1 MVSSS
6 SRNNTT
12 IQPFLIIGVIA
23 ALILFMWAMKDNGS
37 GRRFERTNEEA
48 ALMPPSWW
56 KHSDTQHEQM
66 QLLQKEEGWYSWFGT
81 DQLGRDVL
89 SRCVVGGAI
98 SIGVGIFAACIAVIV
113 GTGWGTIAGYRGG
126 KIDATMMRIVD
137 ILYGLPSIMLVVL
150 IAVSVSALTEG
161 KQTSLAVQE
170 MINVTALLTAIGVVS
185 WLTVSRVIR
194 GQVRSI
200 ISRPAIEACR
210 VMGVGPFRTFTH
222 HILPALLGTIIV
234 YTTLTVP
241 AAILSEAFLSF
252 LGIGIREPLP
262 SWGNLASDGLSQLN
276 PVHSRWWL
284 LLWPCACIA
293 ITLVAMNWFGQ
304 SVRRATDPKN
314 VHG

>member
-1 MVSSS
+1 MVPSSS
-6 SRNNTT
+6 QTNTT
-12 IQPFLIIGVIA
+12 TKPLLVLSVIA
-23 ALILFMWAMKDNGS
+23 ALVLFMWAMKDNGS
-37 GRRFERTNEEA
+37 GRRFERTNVQA

-56 KHSDTQHEQM
+56 IHSNTQHEQK
-66 QLLQKEEGWYSWFGT
+66 QLLQTDCAWYSWFGT

-89 SRCVVGGAI
+89 SRCIVGGAI

-113 GTGWGTIAGYRGG
+113 GTGWGTIAGYWGG
-126 KIDATMMRIVD
+126 KLDAAMMRTVD

-150 IAVSVSALTEG
+150 IAVSASALTEG
-161 KQTSLAVQE
+161 KQTSLVVQE
-170 MINVTALLTAIGVVS
+170 VINVFALLIAIGVVS

-194 GQVRSI
+194 GQVKSI
-200 ISRPAIEACR
+200 VSRPAIEACR
-210 VMGVGPFRTFTH
+210 VMGVGPIRTFTH

-276 PVHSRWWL
+276 PVQSRWWL

-304 SVRRATDPKN
+304 SIRRSVDPKRAT
-314 VHG
+314 G